1 MYAAFHYWICRLVVF
16 SGWAEIG
23 TIMLAF
29 YGAMLALIYRRT
41 GSIITTSIAHGL
53 LTDMAAVML
62 LLDFL
67 RRYPSLL

>member
-1 MYAAFHYWICRLVVF
+1 
-16 SGWAEIG
+16 
-23 TIMLAF
+23 
-29 YGAMLALIYRRT
+29 MLALIYRRT